1 MPDATTT
8 AAALAPL
15 REALQADGADLL
27 VQHADADTVTVALV
41 VRDAACA
48 ECILPADHLRAVIAQ
63 TLRHLYPDPTR
74 IAVHDPREG

>member
-1 MPDATTT
+1 MGSRTVRIAVGGDTEAEF
-8 AAALAPL
+8 AAFYERHAP
-15 REALQADGADLL
+15 RI
-27 VQHADADTVTVALV
+27 VRTVALV